1 MHNEALTSLC
11 LTVMKVQALLK
22 AVELSQRGLDTEQSS
37 EIATCMQAA
46 HQQLEWVY
54 SELSRERAASSM
66 LRIHSRGG

>member
-1 MHNEALTSLC
+1 MRNDALTSLC

-22 AVELSQRGLDTEQSS
+22 AVELSQRGLDTEQSK

-66 LRIHSRGG
+66 LRIPTRSV

>member
-1 MHNEALTSLC
+1 MRNEALTSLC

-22 AVELSQRGLDTEQSS
+22 AVELSQRGLDTEQSK

-54 SELSRERAASSM
+54 SELSRERAAPSM